1 MVPQTKPSFVTY
13 PLSGLTTLNPNGAII
28 TFADG
33 HQRQLPVITAGPFE
47 YTTYAVEFYQRA
59 KAFVPSGS
67 LFKQAVIAPS
77 AMTLLYPSDPIP
89 DYSREDFIADV
100 IRCGV
105 QDIRKLFDAGVDI
118 VQVDFT
124 EGRLAL
130 KLDPSGGLLK
140 SFLDVNEKV
149 FQSFTE
155 EERQRI
161 GVHSCPGADQD
172 CTHSADIDYSALLP
186 SLFQLSVGRFY
197 LEMKSE
203 AEPERIFQL
212 IQANLRPNQ
221 TIFIGVTDVNNTRI
235 ETAEEVASFI
245 ESALKYIS
253 VQQLGTTDD
262 CGFSP
267 FADDIST
274 SRDIAFA
281 KIKARIE
288 GTQLVQNR
296 L

>member
-1 MVPQTKPSFVTY
+1 M
-13 PLSGLTTLNPNGAII
+13 
-28 TFADG
+28 DG
-33 HQRQLPVITAGPFE
+33 HERQLPVITAGPFE

-59 KAFVPSGS
+59 KSFVPSGS
-67 LFKQAVIAPS
+67 SFKQAVIAPS
-77 AMTLLYPSDPIP
+77 AITLLYPSEPIP
-89 DYSREDFIADV
+89 DYSRDEFTADV
-100 IRCGV
+100 IRSGV
-105 QDIRKLFDAGVDI
+105 QDIRNLFDAGVDI

-149 FQSFTE
+149 FQSFSE

-161 GVHSCPGADQD
+161 GIHSCPGADQD

-197 LEMKSE
+197 LEMKAE
-203 AEPERIFQL
+203 AEPERIFQI
-212 IQANLRPNQ
+212 IQSNLRPNQ
-221 TIFIGVTDVNNTRI
+221 TIFIGVTDVNNPRI

-245 ESALKYIS
+245 ETALKYIS
-253 VQQLGTTDD
+253 VKQLGTTDD

-267 FADDIST
+267 FADDMST
-274 SRDIAFA
+274 SREIAFA

-288 GTQLVQNR
+288 GTQLAQSR